1 MALPAEATGGSIPSP
16 GGFRMVRVL
25 SAGRMTGK
33 RRFPPFR
40 NMRSFRRILMAK
52 FRDSQTAKNL
62 LASFA
67 GESQARNRYTYFAR
81 RAADEGYIQIADI
94 FEETA
99 GHECEHALRFF
110 KFFNGGELEI
120 TSRFPAGVIGSTHD
134 NLVAAADGERF
145 EHSELYPGFARV
157 ARDEGFDRAADTWE
171 AISVSEKQH
180 EKRYRELAANLLSG
194 RVFTRPNK
202 TVWRCRNCGYLHTG
216 DAAPEKCPACVKP
229 QSYFELLA
237 ENW

>member
-1 MALPAEATGGSIPSP
+1 VG
-16 GGFRMVRVL
+16 
-25 SAGRMTGK
+25 
-33 RRFPPFR
+33 
-40 NMRSFRRILMAK
+40 K

-62 LASFA
+62 LTSFA

-81 RAADEGYIQIADI
+81 RADEEGFAQIADI

-99 GHECEHALRFF
+99 NQECEHALRFF

-120 TSRFPAGVIGSTHD
+120 TGSFPAGVILDTYE

-145 EHSELYPGFARV
+145 EHTEMYPGFARV
-157 ARDEGFDRAADTWE
+157 ANDEGLARAADTWE

-180 EKRYRELAANLLSG
+180 EKRYRELAANLKAD
-194 RVFTRPNK
+194 RVFHRDQDM
-202 TVWRCRNCGYLHTG
+202 VWRCRNCGYLHTG
-216 DAAPEKCPACVKP
+216 SEAPEKCPACVRP
-229 QSYFELLA
+229 RGVFELLA